1 MRSERFV
8 ILAGVAALWCGVLA
22 CGKTEEP
29 VVVYEP
35 EIGLADIAR
44 TSLNV
49 SANSFQLLNADQTMG
64 RFPGAIAVARLKISD
79 EKNRTDG
86 SGVSL
91 KPLNG
96 PEAAYW
102 NHLYDKLPSVRA
114 WFELRDF
121 DVPRGQLT
129 AEHLVQAAERLH
141 ATLCLLYGQNEI
153 DGETKLVGV
162 LYDTR
167 TGKPIATLHAECA
180 GVNDWMT
187 TRPEG
192 RHEDDYRHQ
201 DNTYLASRKFE
212 RFAYDCVV
220 QLVGAD
226 NPERVEKPHGWIIT
240 EPNPELYQKIK

>member
-8 ILAGVAALWCGVLA
+8 ILTGASALWWGLLG

-44 TSLNV
+44 TTLDVN
-49 SANSFQLLNADQTMG
+49 ANSYRLLNADQTMG
-64 RFPGAIAVARLKISD
+64 RFPGAIAVARLKLSD
-79 EKNRTDG
+79 EKHRTDG
-86 SGVSL
+86 DAVML
-91 KPLNG
+91 KPLNRS
-96 PEAAYW
+96 EAAYW
-102 NHLYDKLPSVRA
+102 NHLYDNLPSVRA

-121 DVPRGQLT
+121 DIPRGKMT
-129 AEHLVQAAERLH
+129 AQHLVKAAGGLH
-141 ATLCLLYGQNEI
+141 ATLCLLYGQNVI
-153 DGETKLVGV
+153 DGDTKLVGV

-167 TGKPIATLHAECA
+167 TTKPIATLQAEST
-180 GVNDWMT
+180 GVNDWLN

-220 QLVGAD
+220 ELIGTD
-226 NPERVEKPHGWIIT
+226 NPERIEKPRGWIIK

>member
-1 MRSERFV
+1 MRFERFV
-8 ILAGVAALWCGVLA
+8 ILAGATTLWSGLWG

-29 VVVYEP
+29 IVVYEP

-44 TSLNV
+44 TSLEV
-49 SANSFQLLNADQTMG
+49 KANAYHLLNPDQTMG
-64 RFPGAIAVARLKISD
+64 RFPGAIAVARLKLSD
-79 EKNRTDG
+79 EKHRTDG
-86 SGVSL
+86 NVVAL
-91 KPLNG
+91 KSLNG

-102 NHLYDKLPSVRA
+102 NHLYDNLPSVRS

-121 DVPRGQLT
+121 DVPPGKMT
-129 AEHLVQAAERLH
+129 AERLVQAAGRLH

-153 DGETKLVGV
+153 DGDTKLVGV

-167 TGKPIATLHAECA
+167 STKPIATLHAQCT
-180 GVNDWMT
+180 GVNDWPNA
-187 TRPEG
+187 RPEG

-220 QLVGAD
+220 QLIGTD
-226 NPERVEKPHGWIIT
+226 KPERIEKPDGWIIT